1 MYQDYII
8 QYKETLKQHREKY
21 AETALAQEYYKKK
34 KELEEI
40 QNRIQKRSEQ
50 YKLKEDADLDILG
63 TVIINA
69 YAVEPVAGG
78 LHVTALYRNP
88 FIDLSELLLS
98 W

>member
-21 AETALAQEYYKKK
+21 AESALAQEYYKKK

-63 TVIINA
+63 IIIINA
-69 YAVEPVAGG
+69 YAVEPVASG
-78 LHVTALYRNP
+78 LHVTELYRDP
-88 FIDLSELLLS
+88 LIDLSKFLLS
-98 W
+98 